1 MAGIEEKNFDTT
13 AADVILSN
21 NEISG
26 ATGKERS
33 SIALLWVDTLLGY
46 GSDILT
52 SFFNSKKTDNY
63 YYTTK
68 EDNTGKMLMIVVVLA
83 IVAVL
88 VLRKNK

>member
-1 MAGIEEKNFDTT
+1 MAGIEEQGFDTT

-21 NEISG
+21 NEVSG
-26 ATGKERS
+26 ATGSEKS
-33 SIALLWVDTLLGY
+33 SIALEWVDTLLGY
-46 GSDILT
+46 GSNILT
-52 SFFNSKKTDNY
+52 SFFNSKRTDNY

-68 EDNTGKMLMIVVVLA
+68 EDNSGKMLMIVAGLA

>member
-1 MAGIEEKNFDTT
+1 MAGIEEQGFDTT

-26 ATGKERS
+26 ATGKEKS
-33 SIALLWVDTLLGY
+33 SIALEWVDTLLGY
-46 GSDILT
+46 GSNILT
-52 SFFNSKKTDNY
+52 SFFNSKRTDNY

-68 EDNTGKMLMIVVVLA
+68 EDNSGKMLMIVAGLA